1 MKLDL
6 HISLLGQILKLTNLT
21 NMSEYKT
28 ILLRDW
34 KKCYENIRAQHDRN
48 KYGGF
53 LRDTRS
59 EWNISWKLRK
69 CRNLWL
75 CTLVNRGQAV
85 SLLLFFP
92 QEWLLG
98 LSYNRNFRNVELSLL
113 YGNARK
119 VIYVKKYIELEKLW
133 NGKLRVKDLSRGK

>member
-1 MKLDL
+1 
-6 HISLLGQILKLTNLT
+6 
-21 NMSEYKT
+21 MSEYKT

-34 KKCYENIRAQHDRN
+34 KKCCENIRAQHDRN

-92 QEWLLG
+92 QEWLQG

-119 VIYVKKYIELEKLW
+119 VIYVKKYIELDWKNYEME
-133 NGKLRVKDLSRGK
+133 NYV